1 MSAFMILFLAGA
13 AAAAA
18 VLGSIMLRNQT
29 IGSPAIAAVL
39 FTLFSLFTV
48 ATIAHDGAWTVIE
61 NHTVNF
67 WGIQVWYDLLISVGI
82 ALFFIA
88 PRARKVGMSIP
99 LWVVFVGLTAS
110 IGLLA
115 MVARL
120 FWLERQTA

>member
-1 MSAFMILFLAGA
+1 MSAFMILFLAGI
-13 AAAAA
+13 AAAA
-18 VLGSIMLRNQT
+18 VVLGSIIMRSQT
-29 IGSPAIAAVL
+29 IGSPAIAAAL
-39 FTLFSLFTV
+39 FALFSLFTA
-48 ATIAHDGAWTVIE
+48 ATIAHDGVWTVIE

-88 PRARKVGMSIP
+88 PRARKAGMSIP

-115 MVARL
+115 MIARL
-120 FWLERQTA
+120 FWLERQQA